1 MSDAGITTT
10 IEDGVAVVR
19 FDDGK
24 ANALG
29 YAALDA
35 LKGALAQAQED
46 ATAVLIVGRP
56 GVFSAGFDLKV
67 MTKGVDDALKLA
79 AAGWSALVKVF
90 LHPQPVVAAVTGHAL
105 AAGAVLISTCD
116 VRIGADI
123 PAKIGLNE
131 TAIGLALPP
140 FAIELAR
147 ERLDPRELQRA
158 TLGAHIYDPAGAVQA
173 GYLDRVVSAD
183 EVEATA
189 FAEAQRLG
197 ALSAGAYGTTKKLL
211 RQPVVDRVE
220 AASGADLGNFVADV
234 S

>member
-1 MSDAGITTT
+1 MADAGVTTT

-24 ANALG
+24 ANALT
-29 YAALDA
+29 YDA
-35 LKGALAQAQED
+35 LTEFEAALAQATQD
-46 ATAVLIVGRP
+46 ATAVCLVGRP

-67 MTKGVDDALKLA
+67 MSKSVEDALKLA
-79 AAGWSALVKVF
+79 AAGWSMMRALY

-105 AAGAVLISTCD
+105 AAGAVLISACD
-116 VRIGADI
+116 VRIGADV

-147 ERLDPRELQRA
+147 ERLDPREVLRA
-158 TLGAHIYDPAGAVQA
+158 TLGAHIYDPASAVTA
-173 GYLDRVVSAD
+173 GYLDQVVPAD
-183 EVEATA
+183 EVESTA
-189 FAEAQRLG
+189 LAEAQRLG
-197 ALSAGAYGTTKKLL
+197 ALSAGAYGTSKRLL

-220 AASGADLGNFVADV
+220 AASGVDLGDFKADV
-234 S
+234 

>member
-1 MSDAGITTT
+1 MADAGVTTT

-24 ANALG
+24 ANALT
-29 YAALDA
+29 YDA
-35 LKGALAQAQED
+35 LTEFEAALAQAEQD
-46 ATAVLIVGRP
+46 ATAVCLVGRP

-67 MTKGVDDALKLA
+67 MSKSVEDALKLA
-79 AAGWSALVKVF
+79 AAGWSMMRALY

-105 AAGAVLISTCD
+105 AAGAVLISACD
-116 VRIGADI
+116 VRIGADV

-147 ERLDPRELQRA
+147 ERLDPREVLRA
-158 TLGAHIYDPAGAVQA
+158 TLGAHIYDPASAVTA
-173 GYLDRVVSAD
+173 GYLDQVVPAD
-183 EVEATA
+183 EVESTA

-197 ALSAGAYGTTKKLL
+197 ALSAGAYGTSKRLL

-220 AASGADLGNFVADV
+220 AASGVDLGDFKADV
-234 S
+234 